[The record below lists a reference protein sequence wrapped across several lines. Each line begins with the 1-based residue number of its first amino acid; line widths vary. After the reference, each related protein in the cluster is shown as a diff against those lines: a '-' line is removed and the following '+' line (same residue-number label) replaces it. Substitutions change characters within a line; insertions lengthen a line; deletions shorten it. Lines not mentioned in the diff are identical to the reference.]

1 MSLAPQSPIAHKSTD
16 VLALTTPPVDEVTPE
31 IAALLTGVSK
41 WQSLLLADTDSPKK
55 EELLNAYQAMGY
67 VPSGMVSSS
76 AALSGDA
83 RVIEP
88 VSKRIMD
95 DLTSG
100 RLTLG
105 DITNKQPVEV
115 KARYYPELTTP
126 QIRLL
131 QSIVA
136 QESHLHPLDISGLIK
151 QLPFP
156 ITPNNYLGRFIAK
169 GCETPQRA
177 ARHLQ
182 LAIPFLV
189 RMRSLFEGL
198 NNSILNFLNIDITS
212 PNSGAGPQANQRKA
226 NPESRR
232 STIDVLHAAIDHSW
246 DFFGKRESDTTHRLT
261 SVIVPRLPDITV
273 DHIDPKR
280 WNELAVALYDWL
292 LFGNRSHELLNT
304 QKLTPQKEKLSAEY
318 AEKLKEGEVVV
329 RALEGQLA
337 QQGITPKEKRTCEEE
352 LKKVR
357 MRISRIEKSA
367 SDLDEERKLVIPII
381 AQLDDYVSRTPHVRA
396 FRSEIKKAHDAGHRV
411 VFSFLYHS
419 KEVRP
424 GSILRFFELAFN
436 PAPKLANSS
445 CSQLLKSSSYLITD
459 EIAEAMCGQHSRR
472 SELLNDR
479 YLRQFDIDTAEF
491 NGSVKFLIAGIVPR
505 REDPKLHIL
514 FDAIAS
520 YLDLPGVQSH
530 LELSALVKEATGRK
544 ELSAKDLLDYTFE
557 RLPSMS
563 HDNLLR
569 ILDVLH
575 RLRMPRL
582 SPRAEEI
589 SRERFKH
596 PPYILSSFALYAT
609 RYQPNK
615 IGSTPDIFRDR
626 ASFSDYLDSGID
638 ALGVEPEVEA
648 IQRHLTE
655 RGIVAIVDGTNYHP
669 ELDTEIG
676 ATGDKVTKGDS
687 ASTNEVWGDYV
698 SPSERLVRA
707 LSVRL
712 MEGDVAEPLRNSSL
726 LGVIKPDV
734 ASQVQARMVQ
744 KFYGV
749 AIDLNPDLAAIN
761 QLLADL
767 KIYDDKAILVV
778 DADSITDMEE
788 YRNFIGLL
796 EKYNIKIVLR
806 TREPLPGIPQVNMQ
820 PFLEDSIEE
829 RVMADAERMQR
840 KLELAAPLER
850 SVVAFAVKQVQRCR
864 APQADPLNL
873 TLQLLNGAAAHARL
887 HPDKRVTEQDVIAAL
902 APIFHLPDGQQMRLR
917 IEAIESFMK
926 RAPLQI
932 LGQNDAIQKIGDKVK
947 SHILGMRDPN
957 RPLTLLVPGPTGVG
971 KTELMMYIARA
982 CDLPFF
988 MIEGAEFSD
997 DNTITRLVGSS
1008 LGYVGPDE
1016 GPLYTFAKENT
1027 SGLVFI
1033 DEIEKMHPSVYQAL
1047 MNFFDKGTLTAGG
1060 GKTVSRPGL
1069 IIVGASNAGADKLT
1083 RSMKPKEVKDILS
1096 ESFIDRLGRPRPELV
1111 KRFDIVV
1118 MHAIEESAFKQ
1129 MIGTSIDAIGS
1140 RPGFVSA
1147 NLRLVGFD
1155 DNAATLL
1162 YNRSREVCEFNEK
1175 AIRQT
1180 GQIGFVKNSSFA
1192 TSGLY
1197 HDMRHVSRALDEL
1210 AGDSLRGMALRQYIT
1225 GDFAVRGRAKRV
1237 RLVGD
1242 LEQERIELVDADE
1255 DPGER

>member
-1 MSLAPQSPIAHKSTD
+1 MSLAPHSPIAHKSTD
-16 VLALTTPPVDEVTPE
+16 LPLSPPPVHEVAPE
-31 IAALLTGVSK
+31 IAALLAGVSK
-41 WQSLLLADTDSPKK
+41 WRSLLLADADSPKK

-88 VSKRIMD
+88 VSSRIMD
-95 DLTSG
+95 DLASG
-100 RLTLG
+100 RVTLG

-136 QESHLHPLDISGLIK
+136 QESHLHSLDISGLIK

-169 GCETPQRA
+169 GCESPHRA

-212 PNSGAGPQANQRKA
+212 PNSGAGPQMNQKRV
-226 NPESRR
+226 NPEYRR
-232 STIDVLHAAIDHSW
+232 NTIDVLHAAIDHSW
-246 DFFGKRESDTTHRLT
+246 DFFGKSETDTAQRLT
-261 SVIVPRLPDITV
+261 SVVVPRLPDV
-273 DHIDPKR
+273 NVEHIDPKR
-280 WNELAVALYDWL
+280 WNELAIALYDWL
-292 LFGNRSHELLNT
+292 LFGNRTHELLNT
-304 QKLTPQKEKLSAEY
+304 QKLTPQKEKLSVEY
-318 AEKLKEGEVVV
+318 ADKLKDGEVVIKV
-329 RALEGQLA
+329 LESELVQEGLA
-337 QQGITPKEKRTCEEE
+337 PKEKRSREEE

-357 MRISRIEKSA
+357 ARLGRIEKSA
-367 SDLDEERKLVIPII
+367 LDLDEERKLVIPII
-381 AQLDDYVSRTPHVRA
+381 AQLDDYVSGTPHIRA
-396 FRSEIKKAHDAGHRV
+396 FRNEIKKAQSAGHRV
-411 VFSFLYHS
+411 VFSFLHHA
-419 KEVRP
+419 KEPRP
-424 GSILRFFELAFN
+424 GTILRFFESAFS
-436 PAPKLANSS
+436 PPPKLAGSP
-445 CSQLLKSSSYLITD
+445 CSRLLKSSSYLITH

-479 YLRQFDIDTAEF
+479 HLRQFDIDTAEL
-491 NGSVKFLIAGIVPR
+491 NGSVRFLIAGIVPR

-514 FDAIAS
+514 FDAIANN
-520 YLDLPGVQSH
+520 LDLPGIQSH
-530 LELSALVKEATGRK
+530 LELSALVKEATRRK
-544 ELSAKDLLDYTFE
+544 DLSAKDLLDYTFE
-557 RLPSMS
+557 RLPSMP
-563 HDNLLR
+563 HENLLK

-575 RLRMPRL
+575 RLGMPRL

-589 SRERFKH
+589 SLERFKH

-609 RYQPNK
+609 RYRPNK

-638 ALGVEPEVEA
+638 ALGLGPEVQA
-648 IQRHLTE
+648 VQRHLTE

-676 ATGDKVTKGDS
+676 ATGDKVGKGDS

-698 SPSERLVRA
+698 SPSERLIRA

-712 MEGDVAEPLRNSSL
+712 MEGDVAEQLRDSSL

-734 ASQVQARMVQ
+734 ATQVQARMVQ

-788 YRNFIGLL
+788 YRKFIGLL

-820 PFLEDSIEE
+820 PFLEESIEE

-932 LGQNDAIQKIGDKVK
+932 LGQNDAIQRIGDKVK
-947 SHILGMRDPN
+947 SHILGMRDPS

-988 MIEGAEFSD
+988 MIEGAEFSEEH
-997 DNTITRLVGSS
+997 TISRLVGSPS
-1008 LGYVGPDE
+1008 GYVGPDE
-1016 GPLYTFAKENT
+1016 GILYTFADENT
-1027 SGLVFI
+1027 VGLVFI

-1047 MNFFDKGTLTAGG
+1047 MNFFDKGTLTAGN

-1083 RSMKPKEVKDILS
+1083 RTMKPQDVKQILS
-1096 ESFIDRLGRPRPELV
+1096 ESFIDRMGRPRPELV
-1111 KRFDIVV
+1111 RRFDTVV
-1118 MHAIEESAFKQ
+1118 MHAIEEPAFRQ
-1129 MIGTSIDAIGS
+1129 MIRTSIDAIGS
-1140 RPGFVSA
+1140 RPGFVNA

-1162 YNRSREVCEFNEK
+1162 YNKSREVCEFNEK
-1175 AIRQT
+1175 AISRT
-1180 GQIGFVKNSSFA
+1180 GQIGFVKDTSVAS
-1192 TSGLY
+1192 SGLFY
-1197 HDMRHVSRALDEL
+1197 DMRHVSRALDEL
-1210 AGDSLRGMALRQYIT
+1210 AGDSLRGIALKQYT
-1225 GDFAVRGRAKRV
+1225 SGDFAVRGRAKRV

-1242 LEQERIELVDADE
+1242 LEQERIELVDSDDTSSAL
-1255 DPGER
+1255 

>member
-1 MSLAPQSPIAHKSTD
+1 MSLAPNSPIAHKSTD
-16 VLALTTPPVDEVTPE
+16 LPLSPPPVHEVAPE
-31 IAALLTGVSK
+31 IAALLAGVSK
-41 WQSLLLADTDSPKK
+41 WRSLLLADADSPKK
-55 EELLNAYQAMGY
+55 EELLDAYQAMGY
-67 VPSGMVSSS
+67 VPSGMASSS

-88 VSKRIMD
+88 VSSRIMD
-95 DLTSG
+95 DLASG
-100 RLTLG
+100 RVTLG

-136 QESHLHPLDISGLIK
+136 QESHLHTLDISGLIK

-156 ITPNNYLGRFIAK
+156 ITPTNYLGRFIAK
-169 GCETPQRA
+169 GCESPHRA

-198 NNSILNFLNIDITS
+198 NNSILNFLNIYIAS
-212 PNSGAGPQANQRKA
+212 PQNGSGPQMNQKRVT
-226 NPESRR
+226 PETRR
-232 STIDVLHAAIDHSW
+232 NTIEVIHAAINHSW
-246 DFFGKRESDTTHRLT
+246 DFFGTSETDPTKRLT
-261 SVIVPRLPDITV
+261 CVAVPRLPDV
-273 DHIDPKR
+273 NVEHIDPKR
-280 WNELAVALYDWL
+280 WNELAIALYDWL
-292 LFGNRSHELLNT
+292 LLGDRFHELLNT
-304 QKLTPQKEKLSAEY
+304 QKLTPQREKLSAEY
-318 AEKLKEGEVVV
+318 ATKLKDMKLEIK
-329 RALEGQLA
+329 ALEDQLERE
-337 QQGITPKEKRTCEEE
+337 GISQKEKRSVEGD

-357 MRISRIEKSA
+357 ERFSRIEKHA
-367 SDLDEERKLVIPII
+367 LDLDEERKLVIPII
-381 AQLDDYVSRTPHVRA
+381 AQLEDHLSRTPQIRS
-396 FRSEIKKAHDAGHRV
+396 FRSEVKKAQSAGHRI
-411 VFSFLYHS
+411 VFSFLHHS
-419 KEVRP
+419 KTDRP

-436 PAPKLANSS
+436 PAPKFANSS
-445 CSQLLKSSSYLITD
+445 CSKVLKGSSYLITD
-459 EIAEAMCGQHSRR
+459 EIAEAIGSQHSRR

-479 YLRQFDIDTAEF
+479 HLRQFDVDTTEF
-491 NGSVKFLIAGIVPR
+491 NGSVRFLIAGIVPQ
-505 REDPKLHIL
+505 REDPKLHL
-514 FDAIAS
+514 LVDAIAS
-520 YLDLPGVQSH
+520 YLELPGVQSRS
-530 LELSALVKEATGRK
+530 ELSALAKEATGRK

-563 HDNLLR
+563 HEDLLK

-589 SRERFKH
+589 SLERFKH
-596 PPYILSSFALYAT
+596 PPYILSSFALYAE
-609 RYQPNK
+609 RYRPNK
-615 IGSTPDIFRDR
+615 IGTCPDIFRNR
-626 ASFSDYLDSGID
+626 ASFTDYLDTGID
-638 ALGVEPEVEA
+638 AFGVEPEVQA
-648 IQRHLTE
+648 VQRHLTE

-669 ELDTEIG
+669 ELDTQVG
-676 ATGDKVTKGDS
+676 ATGDRISKGDS

-712 MEGDVAEPLRNSSL
+712 MEGDIAPDLRNSSL

-734 ASQVQARMVQ
+734 ATQVQARMVQ

-749 AIDLNPDLAAIN
+749 TIDINPDLAAIN

-767 KIYDDKAILVV
+767 KIHDDKTILVV

-788 YRNFIGLL
+788 YRKFIGLL
-796 EKYNIKIVLR
+796 EKYDIKIVIR
-806 TREPLPGIPQVNMQ
+806 SREPLPGIPQVNIQ
-820 PFLEDSIEE
+820 PFLEGSIED

-850 SVVAFAVKQVQRCR
+850 SVVSFAVKQVERCR

-887 HPDKRVTEQDVIAAL
+887 HPDKQVTEQDVIAAL

-917 IEAIESFMK
+917 IEAIESFMR

-932 LGQNDAIQKIGDKVK
+932 LGQNEAIQRIGDKVK
-947 SHILGMRDPN
+947 SHILGMRDPT

-988 MIEGAEFSD
+988 MIEGAEFSEEH
-997 DNTITRLVGSS
+997 TISRLVGSPS
-1008 LGYVGPDE
+1008 GYVGPDK
-1016 GPLYTFAKENT
+1016 GILYTFADDNT
-1027 SGLVFI
+1027 VGLVFI

-1047 MNFFDKGTLTAGG
+1047 MNFFDKGTLTAGNG
-1060 GKTVSRPGL
+1060 ETVSRPGL

-1083 RSMKPKEVKDILS
+1083 RSMKPQEVKQVLS
-1096 ESFIDRLGRPRPELV
+1096 ESFIDRMGRPRPELV
-1111 KRFDIVV
+1111 RRFDTVV

-1129 MIGTSIDAIGS
+1129 MIKTSINAIGS
-1140 RPGFVSA
+1140 RPGFVNA

-1175 AIRQT
+1175 AVRRT
-1180 GQIGFVKNSSFA
+1180 GQIGFVKDSSVA
-1192 TSGLY
+1192 TSGLFY
-1197 HDMRHVSRALDEL
+1197 DMRHVSRALDEL
-1210 AGDSLRGMALRQYIT
+1210 AGDSLRGMALQQYTT
-1225 GDFAVRGRAKRV
+1225 GDFAARGRAKRV

-1242 LEQERIELVDADE
+1242 LEQERIELVDAE
-1255 DPGER
+1255 ETPGAR